1 LGGNARE
8 STKNIVGCDMFVKK
22 SKLKNMIRQ
31 GYLENDLASIII
43 DCCYHI
49 HVNLGPGLLE
59 SVYEEILFYELKDI
73 GLNVERQKK
82 LPVFWKNQRLHL
94 GFRTDLI
101 VENKI
106 IIEIKSVEQIHPV
119 HPKQLLTYLK
129 LTGIKLGL
137 LINFN
142 SPLIKTGI
150 TRIVNGL

>member
-1 LGGNARE
+1 MENDE
-8 STKNIVGCDMFVKK
+8 F
-22 SKLKNMIRQ
+22 
-31 GYLENDLASIII
+31 YENDLASIIV

-49 HVNLGPGLLE
+49 HVELGPGLLE
-59 SVYEEILFYELKDI
+59 SVYEEILYSELTRI
-73 GLNVERQKK
+73 GLNVERQKQ
-82 LPVFWKNQRLHL
+82 LPVIWKGKKLDM

-101 VENKI
+101 VENKV
-106 IIEIKSVEQIHPV
+106 IIEVKSVQDIHPV

-129 LTGIKLGL
+129 LTGLKLGL